1 MRIARDMH
9 DGLLREISRLTLQLA
24 AALPH
29 VRTAPDATAER
40 LAGMLGDAQLANHVA
55 LDAGVTI
62 VISATRLRGRC
73 AFRAA
78 DRFTTGSG
86 CRGFESR
93 RPDWTG

>member
-40 LAGMLGDAQLANHVA
+40 LAGMLGDA
-55 LDAGVTI
+55 
-62 VISATRLRGRC
+62 
-73 AFRAA
+73 
-78 DRFTTGSG
+78 
-86 CRGFESR
+86 
-93 RPDWTG
+93 